1 MNDGAAIG
9 AENPAGLR
17 WFAIMIGLALP
28 IQVMG
33 RAAIAGAL
41 IVAFLCFLSLPGKSF
56 YLKRAFAAA
65 RGPIGLMG
73 LVTLILWLPNT
84 LQSIY
89 PLRSL
94 EAGVRTFVYVG
105 IAALFWA
112 VMIENKRIH
121 ALSLR
126 SLVVASTVAV
136 IIAITAETAL
146 PGLYWLLHFRG
157 WLSLPLGSS
166 LKPFASLAVFMIPA
180 LIWAGARLGG
190 VWVILAAGNLIGFLA
205 LVWLTYNR
213 ATISGL
219 LGMAALAAG
228 LAAWSSR
235 SRLIKVAL
243 PVGAIVAF
251 VSVLIWLHMTRQ
263 RPGFGGDWMFPLWL
277 VDFQRQMI
285 WRFAFKLVE
294 QNFWF
299 GLGINTINF
308 APGANA
314 IIPHTADKLTMIP
327 SHPHNW
333 MLEVAAE
340 TGIFGLLSL
349 LAAIALSFIRDFRG
363 FIRNH
368 DYAYFV
374 TACMA
379 VGYWSSG
386 LFNFSFWSS
395 WWQISFLLMT
405 ALFLSQRS
413 EPVSAGRKRAVY

>member
-1 MNDGAAIG
+1 MNDGAAIA
-9 AENPAGLR
+9 AEDPAGLR
-17 WFAIMIGLALP
+17 GLAIMIGLALP
-28 IQVMG
+28 IQIMG

-56 YLKRAFAAA
+56 YLKRAFGTVH
-65 RGPIGLMG
+65 GPIGFIL
-73 LVTLILWLPNT
+73 LVTFILWLPNT
-84 LQSIY
+84 LQSID

-105 IAALFWA
+105 VATLFWA
-112 VMIENKRIH
+112 VMIGNKRIH

-126 SLVVASTVAV
+126 ALIVASTIAI

-146 PGLYWLLHFRG
+146 PELYWFLHFRG
-157 WLSLPLGSS
+157 WLSIPLGSN

-180 LIWAGARLGG
+180 LIWAGTRLGG
-190 VWVILAAGNLIGFLA
+190 IWVVLAAGNLIGFIA

-213 ATISGL
+213 AAISGL
-219 LGMAALAAG
+219 LGMTLLAAG

-235 SRLIKVAL
+235 SRLIKLAL
-243 PVGAIVAF
+243 PVSAIVAF
-251 VSVLIWLHMTRQ
+251 AGVLIWLYMTRQ
-263 RPGFGGDWMFPLWL
+263 RPGFGGDWLFPLWL
-277 VDFQRQMI
+277 VDFQRQTI

-314 IIPHTADKLTMIP
+314 IIPNTVDKLTMIP

-340 TGIFGLLSL
+340 TGVFGFLSL
-349 LAAIALSFIRDFRG
+349 LAAIALSFVRDFRG
-363 FIRNH
+363 FFRDN

-374 TACMA
+374 SACMA
-379 VGYWSSG
+379 VGYWLSG

-395 WWQISFLLMT
+395 WWQMSFVLTT

-413 EPVSAGRKRAVY
+413 KPVSAGHKGAVY